1 MFKAPWKLFGFGFT
15 LVVYEF
21 VRWLPLPQMRSDV
34 QGVNV
39 WLFGR
44 SYFFGKQR
52 DYRQPP
58 VSRTIEVITI
68 DDPVVPQPMS
78 EEQAAQIANVLQAP
92 APRSLP
98 QVMDM
103 LASVDATAS
112 RLLDKRR

>member
-1 MFKAPWKLFGFGFT
+1 MFKAPWKLFGFGFS
-15 LVVYEF
+15 LVVHEY

-34 QGVNV
+34 RGVYL

-44 SYFFGKQR
+44 SCFLGEQL
-52 DYRQPP
+52 DSRQPP
-58 VSRTIEVITI
+58 VSRTIEAV
-68 DDPVVPQPMS
+68 PVAVS
-78 EEQAAQIANVLQAP
+78 EEQSAQIANVLQAP

-103 LASVDATAS
+103 LASADATAS